1 MSKKNN
7 FLKGVLLGTLIVV
20 LLCSCGKGTASYL
33 SESQSLEDED
43 DTKVSEETEDSHK
56 VENSEAKML
65 YIYVCGYVNK
75 PGVYTLSEGS
85 RVFDLFALAGG
96 LTENAATDYWNQ
108 ARLLTDGEMIYVP
121 SKEEAKNHT
130 HDGETSNIIEN
141 DKSNKVNINT
151 AKKEEL
157 MTLPGIGETK
167 ALAIITYRQ
176 ENGPFSSVEE
186 LKEVEGI
193 KEAVFSKLKDLI
205 EI

>member
-1 MSKKNN
+1 MGKINN

-33 SESQSLEDED
+33 TESQTSEDNDEM
-43 DTKVSEETEDSHK
+43 KVSEETEDSQK
-56 VENSEAKML
+56 LENSEVKML
-65 YIYVCGYVNK
+65 YIYVCGCVNK

-85 RVFDLFALAGG
+85 RVFDLFTMAGG

-130 HDGETSNIIEN
+130 HDGEFSNKMED

-151 AKKEEL
+151 AKKE
-157 MTLPGIGETK
+157 
-167 ALAIITYRQ
+167 
-176 ENGPFSSVEE
+176 
-186 LKEVEGI
+186 
-193 KEAVFSKLKDLI
+193 
-205 EI
+205 